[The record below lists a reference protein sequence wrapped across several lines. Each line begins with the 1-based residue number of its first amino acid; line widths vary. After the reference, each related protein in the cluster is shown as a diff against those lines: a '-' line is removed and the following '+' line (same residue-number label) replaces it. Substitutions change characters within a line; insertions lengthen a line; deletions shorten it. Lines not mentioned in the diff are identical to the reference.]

1 MTASVPRKKCLP
13 IGRRAEMGDK
23 RSTKNPP
30 AEAAEASDRQSFI
43 EWKREHVLWK
53 LLQRRPFVFDELE
66 TKLIQGGINAAVA
79 GVAAG
84 RSSSAVDLLM
94 YCEAFLR
101 AGLAPPEPA
110 NAWLVERLEQ
120 MASSDSPWGLPL
132 LSRGRGQK
140 GADEWP
146 YQFVVAS
153 YYDQLL
159 QRGEKH
165 EVAWRETRDFMGFM
179 VDGLTEA
186 KIKHYW
192 RKFRRTRPD
201 K

>member
-1 MTASVPRKKCLP
+1 MPRKKCLP
-13 IGRRAEMGDK
+13 IGNSTEMDSK
-23 RSTKNPP
+23 RPTKKPP
-30 AEAAEASDRQSFI
+30 AEAGEVRDRQSFI
-43 EWKREHVLWK
+43 EWKREHDIWK

-66 TKLIQGGINAAVA
+66 TKLIQGRIDAAVA

-94 YCEAFLR
+94 FCEAFLR

-110 NAWLVERLEQ
+110 NAWLISRLEHVE
-120 MASSDSPWGLPL
+120 SGDSPWGVPL
-132 LSRGRGQK
+132 LSRERGQK
-140 GADEWP
+140 GADDWP
-146 YQFVVAS
+146 DQFVVAS

-165 EVAWRETRDFMGFM
+165 EVAWRETRDFMGLIA
-179 VDGLTEA
+179 DGLTEG

-192 RKFRRTRPD
+192 RKFRRAQAD